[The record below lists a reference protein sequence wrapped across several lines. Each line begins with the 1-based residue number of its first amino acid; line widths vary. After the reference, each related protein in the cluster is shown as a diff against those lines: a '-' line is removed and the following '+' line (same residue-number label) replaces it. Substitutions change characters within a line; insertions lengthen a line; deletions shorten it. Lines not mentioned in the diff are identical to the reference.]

1 MALRGDL
8 LRERILFAAKEVFFE
23 QGFERASMDAVASRA
38 KASKRTLYAH
48 FESKER
54 LFLDVVEFVRGLV
67 LGGVGSPAD
76 YADDPAEALVLFCG
90 RYLEILLYE
99 GAIQICRLTM
109 AETSRLPEGA
119 ARFYDLMFTEVGSRL
134 STYVFDHY
142 RLTGSDADGLADHL
156 LGHLLYPRF
165 PRALF
170 GLDRLAPRIDCV
182 VPSPDFDIEPVRS
195 AVAEILA
202 PLQRRSKV
210 QKRRRVE

>member
-1 MALRGDL
+1 MARRGEQ

-38 KASKRTLYAH
+38 KASKRTLYAR

-54 LFLDVVEFVRGLV
+54 LFLEVIEFVRGLV

-76 YADDPAEALVLFCG
+76 YANDPAEALVLFCG
-90 RYLEILLYE
+90 RYLEILLYQ
-99 GAIQICRLTM
+99 GAIQMCRLTM

-119 ARFYDLMFTEVGSRL
+119 ARFYDLMFTEVASRL
-134 STYVFDHY
+134 STYLSDSYQV
-142 RLTGSDADGLADHL
+142 TGSDADDLADRL
-156 LGHLLYPRF
+156 LGRILYPRF

-170 GLDRLAPRIDCV
+170 GLDRLAPRIDRV

-195 AVAEILA
+195 AVAEMLGT
-202 PLQRRSKV
+202 L
-210 QKRRRVE
+210 RRRL